1 MVKLKI
7 KKGDKVKVI
16 AGNEKGKEGVV
27 TEVLVA
33 KQRVVID
40 GLNIRKKHNKPSAA
54 NPQGG
59 IDEFSAP
66 IHISNVQLLDPKSG
80 EVTRVGRKLNSDG
93 KLQRVA
99 KKSGEFIK

>member
-16 AGNEKGKEGVV
+16 AGNEKGKEGEVAS
-27 TEVLVA
+27 VLVA
-33 KQRVVID
+33 DQRVVIE
-40 GLNIRKKHNKPSAA
+40 GLNVRKKHRKPSAA

-59 IDEFSAP
+59 IEEFSASM
-66 IHISNVQLLDPKSG
+66 HISNVQLIDPKSG
-80 EVTRVGRKLNSDG
+80 KTTKVGRTVGKNG

-99 KKSGEFIK
+99 KASGEVIK

>member
-16 AGNEKGKEGVV
+16 AGNEKGKEGQIV
-27 TEVLVA
+27 EVFVA
-33 KQRVVID
+33 EQRVVVE
-40 GLNIRKKHNKPSAA
+40 GLNVRKKHKKPSAS

-59 IDEFSAP
+59 IEDILAP
-66 IHISNVQLLDPKSG
+66 MHISNVQLIDPKSG
-80 EVTRVGRKLNSDG
+80 KTTKVGRTVGKNG

-99 KKSGEFIK
+99 KVTGEVIK

>member
-16 AGNEKGKEGVV
+16 AGNEKGNEGLIV
-27 TEVLVA
+27 EVQVA
-33 KQRVVID
+33 EQRVVVE
-40 GLNIRKKHNKPSAA
+40 GLNIRKKHKKPSAT

-59 IDEFSAP
+59 IEEFSAP
-66 IHISNVQLLDPKSG
+66 MHISNVQLVDPKSG
-80 EVTRVGRKLNSDG
+80 KTTKVGRTVGKNG

-99 KKSGEFIK
+99 KVTGEVIK

>member
-27 TEVLVA
+27 NEVIVE
-33 KQRVVID
+33 KQRIVVD
-40 GLNIRKKHNKPSAA
+40 GLNVRKKHNKPSAA

-59 IDEFSAP
+59 IEEFSAP
-66 IHISNVQLLDPKSG
+66 MHISNVQLIDAKSG
-80 EVTRVGRKLNSDG
+80 EPTKVGRKLNKDG

>member
-27 TEVLVA
+27 TQVLVE
-33 KQRVVID
+33 KEKVVIE
-40 GLNIRKKHNKPSAA
+40 GLNARKKHRKPSAS

-59 IDEFSAP
+59 IEEIFTP
-66 IHISNVQLLDPKSG
+66 MHISNVQLIDPKSG
-80 EVTRVGRKLNSDG
+80 NATKVGRKEDAKG

-99 KKSGEFIK
+99 KVSGEIIK

>member
-16 AGNEKGKEGVV
+16 AGNEKGNEGVISQ
-27 TEVLVA
+27 VLVE
-33 KQRVVID
+33 KQKVIVE
-40 GLNIRKKHNKPSAA
+40 GLNVKTKHQKPSAT

-59 IDEFSAP
+59 IEKIAAP
-66 IHISNVQLLDPKSG
+66 IHISNVQLIDPKSG
-80 EVTRVGRKLNSDG
+80 KTTKVGRKEDAKG

-99 KKSGEFIK
+99 KVSGEIIK

>member
-16 AGNEKGKEGVV
+16 AGNEKGKEGEVSQ
-27 TEVLVA
+27 VLVE
-33 KQRVVID
+33 KQKVVIE
-40 GLNIRKKHNKPSAA
+40 GLNVRKKHNKPSAT

-59 IDEFSAP
+59 IVEISAP
-66 IHISNVQLLDPKSG
+66 IHMSNVALIDPKSG
-80 EVTRVGRKLNSDG
+80 KTTKVGRKEDANG

-99 KKSGEFIK
+99 KVSGEIIK

>member
-16 AGNEKGKEGVV
+16 AGNEKGKEGQIVN
-27 TEVLVA
+27 VLVSE
-33 KQRVVID
+33 QRVVVE
-40 GLNIRKKHNKPSAA
+40 GLNVRKKHKKPSAT

-59 IDEFSAP
+59 IEEFSAP
-66 IHISNVQLLDPKSG
+66 MHISNVQLIDPKSG
-80 EVTRVGRKLNSDG
+80 KATKVARTVGKNG

-99 KKSGEFIK
+99 KATGEVIK

>member
-16 AGNEKGKEGVV
+16 AGNEKGKEGEVSQ
-27 TEVLVA
+27 VLVE
-33 KQRVVID
+33 KQKIVIE
-40 GLNIRKKHNKPSAA
+40 GLNVRKKHRKPSAT

-59 IDEFSAP
+59 IEDISAP
-66 IHISNVQLLDPKSG
+66 IHISNVAIIDSKSG
-80 EVTRVGRKLNSDG
+80 KITKVGRKEDKNG

-99 KKSGEFIK
+99 KVSGEIIK

>member
-16 AGNEKGKEGVV
+16 AGNEKGKEGQIVD
-27 TEVLVA
+27 VLVA
-33 KQRVVID
+33 DQRVVVE
-40 GLNIRKKHNKPSAA
+40 GLNVRKKHKKPSAT

-59 IDEFSAP
+59 IEEFSAP
-66 IHISNVQLLDPKSG
+66 MHISNVQLIDPKSG
-80 EVTRVGRKLNSDG
+80 KTTKVGRTVGGNG

-99 KKSGEFIK
+99 KVTGEVIK

>member
-16 AGNEKGKEGVV
+16 AGNEKGKEGIVN
-27 TEVLVA
+27 EVIVE

-40 GLNIRKKHNKPSAA
+40 GLNVRKKHNKPSAA

-59 IDEFSAP
+59 IEEFSAP
-66 IHISNVQLLDPKSG
+66 MHISNVQLIDAKSG
-80 EVTRVGRKLNSDG
+80 EPTKVGRKLNKDG